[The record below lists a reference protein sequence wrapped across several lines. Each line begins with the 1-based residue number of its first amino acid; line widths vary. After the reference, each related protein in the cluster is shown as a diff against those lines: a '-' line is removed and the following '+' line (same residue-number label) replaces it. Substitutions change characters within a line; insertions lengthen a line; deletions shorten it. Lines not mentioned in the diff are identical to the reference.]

1 MLGDC
6 TLLKKIRVRNTKPA
20 LKPSEQHQ
28 AKQLHRYPN
37 KTKKHSDFYSGAHS
51 IDPRFFKSI
60 KSYLDFFEKYIDF
73 AKYTTAMFTVTTI
86 SHKTSDSRHPLV
98 MLTNREG
105 YRYLFGKIPEGSQ
118 RILNE
123 NRFRL
128 GKLKSIF
135 LSGTISSWSEIG
147 GLPGLFLTISDS
159 TKKSIDIFTNSG
171 KITSFIVATWRYFV
185 FRKGVE
191 LKINDSNEHDIIA
204 DSNLIVKPIKIESN
218 KTTSI
223 NEDVSNR
230 LHQQLKKLISLMFP
244 MDTTKVNDPD
254 PTSYKS
260 DPSETEIQ
268 THVKLPNPFNLLPTY
283 QQPSLNYLVRFLPI
297 RGKFDPIKAKSLGIK
312 PGIDFRKLT
321 QGHSIVN
328 EQGETVHPHQVIEE
342 SKLFLKLLIVDIP
355 NASYLSNTLNCEEW
369 FRSNENIGEEDIGIV
384 YHFLGDDIDFNQPEY
399 LDFIKKFPDNCKH
412 VISHSKLSDDTLI
425 FKTSAINV
433 LKLKCLQKDHFNL
446 PYIESYNPLQSDSA
460 DSIHKLQQLQQ
471 FHIETSSIK
480 SDDSLISEDTW
491 SSLYDSN
498 ILPLDIKNIN
508 KTDILE
514 SEPISLAQIP
524 GSMKDQVQVVTLGTG
539 SALPSIH
546 RNVISTLVRI
556 PYIDNNTVKFRTI
569 MLDGGE
575 YFRNYDE
582 KFWP

>member
-1 MLGDC
+1 M
-6 TLLKKIRVRNTKPA
+6 
-20 LKPSEQHQ
+20 
-28 AKQLHRYPN
+28 
-37 KTKKHSDFYSGAHS
+37 
-51 IDPRFFKSI
+51 
-60 KSYLDFFEKYIDF
+60 
-73 AKYTTAMFTVTTI
+73 
-86 SHKTSDSRHPLV
+86 
-98 MLTNREG
+98 
-105 YRYLFGKIPEGSQ
+105 
-118 RILNE
+118 NE

-328 EQGETVHPHQVIEE
+328 EQGR
-342 SKLFLKLLIVDIP
+342 L
-355 NASYLSNTLNCEEW
+355 
-369 FRSNENIGEEDIGIV
+369 
-384 YHFLGDDIDFNQPEY
+384 
-399 LDFIKKFPDNCKH
+399 
-412 VISHSKLSDDTLI
+412 
-425 FKTSAINV
+425 
-433 LKLKCLQKDHFNL
+433 
-446 PYIESYNPLQSDSA
+446 
-460 DSIHKLQQLQQ
+460 SIH
-471 FHIETSSIK
+471 IRSS
-480 SDDSLISEDTW
+480 
-491 SSLYDSN
+491 
-498 ILPLDIKNIN
+498 KNQ
-508 KTDILE
+508 
-514 SEPISLAQIP
+514 SC
-524 GSMKDQVQVVTLGTG
+524 
-539 SALPSIH
+539 
-546 RNVISTLVRI
+546 
-556 PYIDNNTVKFRTI
+556 F
-569 MLDGGE
+569 
-575 YFRNYDE
+575 
-582 KFWP
+582 